1 MRRRESEARGDG
13 HERDVHE
20 VPVKRYRTCTVQG
33 GASKMQ
39 RLETVTVSHSSRIVL
54 QVLEE
59 KTWKLDK
66 FGYLYKFRIPVGPR
80 EILY

>member
-1 MRRRESEARGDG
+1 M
-13 HERDVHE
+13 
-20 VPVKRYRTCTVQG
+20 QG
-33 GASKMQ
+33 GASEMQ